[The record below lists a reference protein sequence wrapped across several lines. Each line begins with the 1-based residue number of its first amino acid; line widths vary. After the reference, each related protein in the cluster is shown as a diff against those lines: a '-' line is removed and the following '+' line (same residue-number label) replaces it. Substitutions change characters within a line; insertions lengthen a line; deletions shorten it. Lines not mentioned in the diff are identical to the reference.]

1 MRPEATV
8 VCGLTATAVIQDS
21 LSNGTLFVAQLSA
34 ELSATRLQRPR
45 DYSRAT
51 GRSHVGQVCWTSV
64 TETRVT
70 TLHIQIYIGNKI
82 T

>member
-34 ELSATRLQRPR
+34 ELSATRQCPKVFDISDR
-45 DYSRAT
+45 DT
-51 GRSHVGQVCWTSV
+51 GDN
-64 TETRVT
+64 T
-70 TLHIQIYIGNKI
+70 TYTNIYW
-82 T
+82 